1 MDIRWNIQKSD
12 PILVKKLSE
21 ELGVNEI
28 VAHLLVLRG
37 INTYDEAKKFF
48 RPQISDLHDPFLMK
62 GMNEA
67 VDRIQSAL
75 KNDEKILIY
84 GDYDVDGT
92 TSVAMMYDFLN
103 RFTKNVGYYIPDRY
117 EEGYGISFKG
127 IDYAQ
132 HEEFS
137 LIIALDCGIRAVK
150 QVEYASNKD
159 IDFIICD
166 HHTPGLNIPRAIS
179 VLNPKQSDCK
189 YPYKELSGCGVGFK
203 LIQAICKRKKID
215 FNEIG
220 EYLDLLA
227 VSIGADIVEVTG
239 ENRVLAF
246 YGMRVINQSPRAGL
260 KALIERSGKAGKL
273 SIRDVIFGIAPRINA
288 AGRIE
293 HGKKAVEILIEEDIE
308 KAKILADA
316 IETHNQERK
325 ELDQNITKEALLMI
339 DEKKKSTVVYSSDW
353 HKGVVGIV
361 ASRLI
366 EKHYKPTI
374 VLSEN
379 DQELTGSARSVKG
392 FDLYEALLKC
402 EHLLEK
408 FGGHKYAAGLT
419 IKKQNLDSFIS
430 EFEKVVSSSITE
442 EQQIAEIEVDLEID
456 INEITPKL
464 YRIIKQFAP
473 FGPKNRIPNFVSRNV
488 TDSGKGKRVGEEK
501 SHLRLVLN
509 TSTKPITSI
518 GFRMGEELIKTENN
532 QEFDICYSVDENTWS
547 GRTSM
552 QLRLKGIKQSVK
564 VSPK

>member
-1 MDIRWNIQKSD
+1 MDVRWSIQKPNS
-12 PILVKKLSE
+12 ILVKKLSVD
-21 ELGVNEI
+21 LGVNEI

-37 INTYDEAKKFF
+37 IKTYDEAKKFF
-48 RPQISDLHDPFLMK
+48 RPQISDLHDPFLLK

-67 VDRIQSAL
+67 VERIQLAF
-75 KNDEKILIY
+75 KKQEKILIY

-92 TSVAMMYDFLN
+92 TSVSMMYSFLN
-103 RFTKNVGYYIPDRY
+103 RFTTKIGFYIPDRY

-127 IDYAQ
+127 IDFAQ

-159 IDFIICD
+159 IDLIICD

-179 VLNPKQSDCK
+179 VLNPKQSDCS

-203 LIQAICKRKKID
+203 LIQAISKTQKID

-227 VSIGADIVEVTG
+227 LSIGADIVELTG
-239 ENRVLAF
+239 ENRVFAF
-246 YGMRVINQSPRAGL
+246 YGMRVINKSPRAGL
-260 KALIERSGKAGKL
+260 RALIERSGKTGEL
-273 SIRDVIFGIAPRINA
+273 SMSDVVFGIAPRINA

-293 HGKKAVEILIEEDIE
+293 HGKRAVEILIEQDIE
-308 KAKILADA
+308 KARILADG
-316 IETHNQERK
+316 IETYNKDRK

-339 DEKKKSTVVYSSDW
+339 NENKKSTVVYSSDW

-366 EKHYKPTI
+366 EKYYKPTI
-374 VLSEN
+374 VLSEKN
-379 DQELTGSARSVKG
+379 GELTGSARSVKG

-419 IKKQNLDSFIS
+419 IKKQNLDPFIK
-430 EFEKVVSSSITE
+430 EFEKVVSSCITE
-442 EQQIAEIEVDLEID
+442 EQQVAEIDVDLEID

-473 FGPKNRIPNFVSRNV
+473 FGPKNRAPNFVSRNV
-488 TDSGKGKRVGEEK
+488 TDSGKGKRVGEDK

-509 TSTKPITSI
+509 TSTKTITSI
-518 GFRMGEELIKTENN
+518 GFRMGEELSKTENK
-532 QEFDICYSVDENTWS
+532 QEFDICYSVDENTWN
-547 GRTSM
+547 GRTSI
-552 QLRLKGIKQSVK
+552 QLRLKGIK
-564 VSPK
+564 

>member
-1 MDIRWNIQKSD
+1 MDVRWNIQKPNS
-12 PILVKKLSE
+12 ILVKKLSE
-21 ELGVNEI
+21 DLGVNEI

-37 INTYDEAKKFF
+37 ITTYDEAKKFF
-48 RPQISDLHDPFLMK
+48 RPQISDLHDPFLLK

-67 VDRIQSAL
+67 VDRIQLAI
-75 KNDEKILIY
+75 KKQEKILIY

-92 TSVAMMYDFLN
+92 TSVSMMYSFLN
-103 RFTKNVGYYIPDRY
+103 RFTTKIGFYIPDRY

-127 IDYAQ
+127 IDFAQ

-159 IDFIICD
+159 IDLIICD

-179 VLNPKQSDCK
+179 VINPKQSDCS

-203 LIQAICKRKKID
+203 LIQAISKTQKID

-227 VSIGADIVEVTG
+227 LSIGADIVELTG
-239 ENRVLAF
+239 ENRVFAF
-246 YGMRVINQSPRAGL
+246 YGMRVINKSPRAGL
-260 KALIERSGKAGKL
+260 RALIERSGKTGEL
-273 SIRDVIFGIAPRINA
+273 SMSDVVFGIAPRINA

-293 HGKKAVEILIEEDIE
+293 HGKRAVEILIEQDIE
-308 KAKILADA
+308 KARILADG
-316 IETHNQERK
+316 IETYNKDRK

-339 DEKKKSTVVYSSDW
+339 NENKKSTVVYSSDW

-366 EKHYKPTI
+366 EKYYKPTI
-374 VLSEN
+374 VLSEKN
-379 DQELTGSARSVKG
+379 GELTGSARSVKG

-419 IKKQNLDSFIS
+419 IKKQNLDPFIT

-442 EQQIAEIEVDLEID
+442 EQQVAEIDVDLEID

-473 FGPKNRIPNFVSRNV
+473 FGPKNRAPNFVSRNV
-488 TDSGKGKRVGEEK
+488 TDSGKGKRVGEDK

-509 TSTKPITSI
+509 TSTKTITSI
-518 GFRMGEELIKTENN
+518 GFRMGEELSKTENK
-532 QEFDICYSVDENTWS
+532 QEFDICYSVDENTWN
-547 GRTSM
+547 GRTSI
-552 QLRLKGIKQSVK
+552 QLRLKGIK
-564 VSPK
+564 